1 MTRKTGQQNEK
12 NKTSNW
18 KEGTNLTV
26 QVEELSEERK
36 LDNVELFILTYNQ
49 VLEGCFFKGHSNSQ
63 ELNELMLIMR
73 LVDMETCCILNVIH
87 VAGTIMKLS
96 GVYGLSRGYFLEGMM
111 TSKNPLEFILLNYSP
126 GERSGGGWV
135 VNGITSW

>member
-36 LDNVELFILTYNQ
+36 LDNVELFILTY
-49 VLEGCFFKGHSNSQ
+49 
-63 ELNELMLIMR
+63 I
-73 LVDMETCCILNVIH
+73 
-87 VAGTIMKLS
+87 LS
-96 GVYGLSRGYFLEGMM
+96 GE
-111 TSKNPLEFILLNYSP
+111 
-126 GERSGGGWV
+126 
-135 VNGITSW
+135 